1 MNQGLMDRRKRIV
14 DISKN
19 VTGDFTDEEDL
30 LYKAW

>member
-1 MNQGLMDRRKRIV
+1 MDRRKRIV